1 MLKFLPNRTK
11 KPWRR
16 AYREELVLELE
27 SLRQKL
33 VDYKYAVKIVE
44 GKIAAVEAI
53 QQSNLLDEPAD
64 AAPQEIK
71 KVCTQTKILCTM
83 APPSSDKLQT

>member
-1 MLKFLPNRTK
+1 MLKFLHNRTK

-16 AYREELVLELE
+16 AYREELVQELE

-33 VDYKYAVKIVE
+33 VDYKYAVKIIE
-44 GKIAAVEAI
+44 GKIAAAEAI
-53 QQSNLLDEPAD
+53 QQSDLLDDPAV

-71 KVCTQTKILCTM
+71 KVLHTDENSVYNGATNQ
-83 APPSSDKLQT
+83 

>member
-1 MLKFLPNRTK
+1 MNFLLNRAK
-11 KPWRR
+11 KCWRKT
-16 AYREELVLELE
+16 YREELALELE

-33 VDYKYAVKIVE
+33 VDYKYAVKIIE

-64 AAPQEIK
+64 AASQEIK
-71 KVCTQTKILCTM
+71 KVLHTDENSVYNATTEQR
-83 APPSSDKLQT
+83 

>member
-1 MLKFLPNRTK
+1 MNFLLNRVK
-11 KPWRR
+11 KSWRKI
-16 AYREELVLELE
+16 YHEELALELE

-33 VDYKYAVKIVE
+33 VDYKYAVKIIE

-64 AAPQEIK
+64 AASQEIK
-71 KVCTQTKILCTM
+71 KVLHTDENSMYNATTEQR
-83 APPSSDKLQT
+83 

>member
-1 MLKFLPNRTK
+1 MNFLLNRAK
-11 KPWRR
+11 RCWRKT
-16 AYREELVLELE
+16 YREELALELE

-33 VDYKYAVKIVE
+33 VDYKYAVKIIE
-44 GKIAAVEAI
+44 GKIAAAEAI

-71 KVCTQTKILCTM
+71 KVLHTDENSVYNDTAEQR
-83 APPSSDKLQT
+83 

>member
-1 MLKFLPNRTK
+1 MNFLLNRAK
-11 KPWRR
+11 KCWRKS
-16 AYREELVLELE
+16 YREELALELE

-64 AAPQEIK
+64 AASQEIK
-71 KVCTQTKILCTM
+71 KVFHTDENSVYNATTEQR
-83 APPSSDKLQT
+83 